1 VRRVQVCGIALTAV
15 SLAACTVGPNY
26 RPPSVAAPPGFS
38 EAQSTGR
45 TVVSTGPPGLSAWW
59 TRFHDPILDEL
70 VRRALKD
77 NLDLQ
82 TAASRVREAR
92 AQERVAGA
100 AELPSINA
108 SGNALTYNSDR
119 KSGSSASGGS
129 ASGGPASSGP
139 GGLPIPSHTNLY
151 SVGFDATWEIDLFGG
166 TRRAIEAARASTEAA
181 QWARRD
187 GQVSLLAELAND
199 YFTLR
204 AVQIRIAV
212 GQAEL
217 KRQQDLFVLAQARRK
232 TGFVTDLDVEQQATQ
247 VATAAAQIPQLQAQA
262 SAEIHAIAI
271 LLAEAPETVEQGLA
285 ATASTLAPPPPA
297 LPVGLPSDLLRRRP
311 DIREAER
318 RVAAANAEIGVQ
330 TAERYPKINLIG
342 LGSFAGSA
350 IDSLFSQQ
358 NLASV
363 AVGMVTQ
370 PVFDG
375 GRSRGQI
382 AATQEER
389 LQADLAYRK
398 AVLGA
403 FRDVEDGLA
412 RYRSEDERRASLA
425 RSVTSA
431 QNSLTIAEAQYR
443 TGFVTYIN
451 VLQAET
457 SLLNARDQLTQ
468 SDAQV
473 LSDLIAIY
481 KALGGGWEV
490 GA

>member
-1 VRRVQVCGIALTAV
+1 MRRVMASSVALMAAWL
-15 SLAACTVGPNY
+15 SACTMGPNY
-26 RPPSVAAPPGFS
+26 RRPSVTAPPGFS
-38 EAQSTGR
+38 EAQSTAR
-45 TVVSTGPPGLSAWW
+45 TVVSTGQPDLSAWW
-59 TRFHDPILDEL
+59 TSFHDPELDDL

-82 TAASRVREAR
+82 AAASRVREAR

-100 AELPSINA
+100 AELPSLSA

-119 KSGSSASGGS
+119 KSGGV
-129 ASGGPASSGP
+129 

-166 TRRAIEAARASTEAA
+166 TRRAIEAAKANTAA
-181 QWARRD
+181 AEWSRRD

-204 AVQIRIAV
+204 AVQVRIAV

-217 KRQQDLFVLAQARRK
+217 KRQQDLFALTQARRK
-232 TGFVTDLDVEQQATQ
+232 TGFVTDLDVEQQATE

-262 SAEIHAIAI
+262 RAEIHAIAI
-271 LLAEAPETVEQGLA
+271 LLAEAPETVERGLA
-285 ATASTLAPPPPA
+285 ANAAPLAPPPPS

-342 LGSFAGSA
+342 FGSFAGTA
-350 IDSLFSQQ
+350 IDSLFAQQ

-363 AVGMVTQ
+363 ALGMVTQ

-375 GRSRGQI
+375 GRSHGQI
-382 AATQEER
+382 SVAREEK

-412 RYRSEDERRASLA
+412 RYRSEDERRANLA

-431 QNSLTIAEAQYR
+431 QNSLNIAEAQYR

-457 SLLNARDQLTQ
+457 TLLNARDQLTQ

-490 GA
+490 AQS